1 MQKFINENF
10 LLKTKSARELY
21 FNFADGKPILDFHCH
36 LSPQEVA
43 EDKKWDN
50 VTQIFLGGDHYKW
63 RAMRSNGIDEKY
75 ITGDASDREKFEKF
89 AETMP
94 KLLRNPIY
102 HWTHL
107 ELARYFGIDDMLLS
121 PKTSQEIWNRAN
133 EILQGGLTAKA
144 CMRRYNVR
152 AVCTTDDPASNL
164 EYHKQIADSDFEI
177 KILPTFRP
185 DKAHAIENPKAYAEY
200 VQTLGNSAGVKI
212 DSFGK
217 LIEALKARHDYFHK
231 NGCRLSDNG
240 IATVWHEEATEAEL
254 NAIFK
259 KVTSGGKPTKSEL
272 AKFKSAVLIACAEM
286 DCDSD
291 WTRQLHIGPMRDNN
305 TKMFKLI
312 GVDTGFDSIGESN
325 YAYALSRH
333 LDFLNSKGKLGRTIL
348 YNLHP
353 KDTEM
358 LATMLGNFQDS
369 SCPGKI
375 QLGAGWWFLDQLD
388 GMRRQTEA
396 LSQLGLLSRFVGMLT
411 DSRSFLSYS
420 RHEYYRRLLCDI
432 LGDDIENGLLPNDIE
447 LVGAMVSDICF
458 ENAKNYF
465 KII

>member
-1 MQKFINENF
+1 MPNFINENF
-10 LLKTKSARELY
+10 LLQTKTARELY
-21 FNFADGKPILDFHCH
+21 FNFADKKPIIDFHCH

-43 EDKKWDN
+43 EDKKWEN
-50 VTQIFLGGDHYKW
+50 ATQIFLGGDHYKW
-63 RAMRSNGIDEKY
+63 RAMRSNGVDEKF
-75 ITGDASDREKFEKF
+75 ITGNASDREKFEKF

-107 ELARYFGIDDMLLS
+107 EFARYFGIDDILLS
-121 PKTSQEIWNRAN
+121 PKTSEEFWSRSNS
-133 EILQGGLTAKA
+133 ILQGGLTAKE
-144 CMRRYNVR
+144 CMRRFNVK
-152 AVCTTDDPASNL
+152 AVCTTDDPASDL
-164 EYHKQIADSDFEI
+164 QYHKQIASSDFEV
-177 KILPTFRP
+177 KVLPTFRH
-185 DKAHAIENPKAYAEY
+185 DKAHAIENPKAYVEY
-200 VQTLGNSAGVKI
+200 LETLAKSADIKI
-212 DSFGK
+212 DSFEK
-217 LIEALKARHDYFHK
+217 LIEALKIRHDYF
-231 NGCRLSDNG
+231 NACGCRLSDNG
-240 IATVWHEEATEAEL
+240 IATVWHEDSTPEEL
-254 NAIFK
+254 NAIFR

-286 DCDSD
+286 DFDAD

-305 TKMFKLI
+305 TKMFRLI

-325 YAYALSRH
+325 FAYPLSRH
-333 LDFLNSKGKLGRTIL
+333 LDALNSKGKLGRTIL

-432 LGDDIENGLLPNDIE
+432 LGSDIEKGLLPNDLE
-447 LVGAMVSDICF
+447 LVGSMVEDISF
-458 ENAKNYF
+458 NNAKNYF
-465 KII
+465 KLL

>member
-21 FNFADGKPILDFHCH
+21 FNFADGKPIIDFHCH
-36 LSPQEVA
+36 LSPKEVA
-43 EDKKWDN
+43 EDKKWEN

-75 ITGDASDREKFEKF
+75 VTGDASDREKFEKF

-107 ELARYFGIDDMLLS
+107 ELARYFEIDDLLLS
-121 PKTSQEIWNRAN
+121 PKTSQEIWDRAN
-133 EILQGGLTAKA
+133 AILQGGLTAKA
-144 CMRRYNVR
+144 CMRRYGVK
-152 AVCTTDDPASNL
+152 AVCTTDDPTSDL
-164 EYHKQIADSDFEI
+164 KYHKQIADSDFEI
-177 KILPTFRP
+177 KVVPTFRP

-200 VQTLGNSAGVKI
+200 VELLGKSAGIKI
-212 DSFGK
+212 DSFDR
-217 LIEALKARHDYFHK
+217 LIEALKSRHDYFHK
-231 NGCRLSDNG
+231 FGCRLSDNG
-240 IATVWHEEATEAEL
+240 LSTVWYEEATPEEL
-254 NAIFK
+254 NAIFR

-286 DCDSD
+286 DFDSD
-291 WTRQLHIGPMRDNN
+291 WTRQLHIGAMRDNN
-305 TKMFKLI
+305 TKIFRLI

-333 LDFLNSKGKLGRTIL
+333 LDFLNTKEKLGRTIL

-358 LATMLGNFQDS
+358 LASMLGNFQDS

-432 LGDDIENGLLPNDIE
+432 LGDDIENGLLPNDME
-447 LVGAMVSDICF
+447 LIGSMVSDICF
-458 ENAKNYF
+458 NNAKNYF